1 MVLRHAV
8 TPGHRFSAQ
17 LRAWR
22 IRLPTLRRRAKR
34 QKKSG
39 QTQGGNSLY
48 EHHHGHDERAEAG
61 A

>member
-8 TPGHRFSAQ
+8 TPGHRLSAG
-17 LRAWR
+17 LRAR
-22 IRLPTLRRRAKR
+22 SRLPTLRQRAEW

-39 QTQGGNSLY
+39 PNARGNCLY